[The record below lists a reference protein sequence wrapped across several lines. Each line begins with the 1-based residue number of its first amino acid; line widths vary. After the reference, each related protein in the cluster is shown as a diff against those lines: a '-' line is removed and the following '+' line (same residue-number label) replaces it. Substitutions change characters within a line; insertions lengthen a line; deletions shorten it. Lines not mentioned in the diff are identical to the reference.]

1 MKLDIIFAGEAKE
14 NQQQMLLDLLSP
26 LGIDKHTVTE
36 AQSDRKRLENT
47 IVTALRRSDTVLLI
61 GGLGS
66 GPADFTTLLLCDGL
80 GLREE
85 VCPAALEQMKKRYK
99 VEEEALSR
107 EDLRKVKIPAGAH
120 PFLNRWGDCPGYALA
135 AEDQCIAALP
145 DGSAELA
152 AMTEEKLLP
161 YLEKIFAPASQPV
174 EGGAFGISLEQALPK
189 LGPAK
194 ELAKIIVKKEGLG
207 LSIRIVPEEDK
218 NHTETAAGL
227 VQSAL
232 EGAFFSGSKTVASAF
247 SAAAVQTQTTVA
259 AAEKEGQNE
268 IHRLLGGSSAADKEL
283 PSMEIGRKS
292 AKTTGI
298 PRRLLKKHKGV
309 SAPLAVQMA
318 HSAQERF
325 GTALGI
331 GVTGFCPAG
340 RHCDMAYAALC
351 DRDRAWT
358 ARILVPE
365 ERLNFDRELAAS
377 AALDMARRYI
387 NGDPLFLSAG
397 TDLLSALSKKG
408 GPTRICT
415 FAPDGTAIWQ
425 LPGEAL
431 PVQKKAVGKA
441 RMNQEPARPLA
452 VVGKAVLG
460 ILLAAA
466 LLVAGAVGSFYWQ
479 AHRAGRLRTAM
490 FSLYQS
496 GGGAVPDGY
505 PEGYDPRFTLLWEQ
519 NQDIIGWLSA
529 PDTDF
534 SFPVVQGTDNTYYS
548 LRNFKKEPSLYGTTF
563 LNAPASL
570 AEDVNLTLYGN
581 HMQDGQMFAQLEDY
595 RKLTYYRDHP
605 ILSFDTVYG
614 QGNYKICAVFV
625 TDPEEEDC
633 FDYEGFQNP
642 ADDTEWETLSSEMK
656 ARSLICTPVD
666 IRQGDRLLTLST
678 ETEDFDGA
686 RLIVM
691 ARQTRSGEVK
701 TVNTDDAVY
710 NAQPLLPEKMQQGEG
725 EIPTLDKEE
734 NRPSIES
741 RPVQEPSSGSSREES
756 TSSSS
761 DSSEKDSS
769 SQSEASSSV
778 SSSLFS
784 SSSQAGSSL
793 PPSSPS
799 SSSLPPAE
807 SQVSSESEPPEVGV
821 DETTLSSSSQSQQ
834 NPSSN
839 SSGSSSES
847 SSSSASNSSST
858 PNSGSSSSGSSGNGN
873 ATTPSAGETFRVN
886 GKDYDAFEAVCQV
899 VSAELGSGNYESIK
913 AQAVATYTLLYK
925 RNQNGNYPSGLSMRT
940 SYSNT
945 VKQAVEEVWGQAL
958 YANGQLMDVFYFAI
972 SAGRTNEPQDVWGSS
987 VAGYGSV
994 DSSWDENVS
1003 GAFQQ
1008 SVSMS
1013 KEKVIDRVWE
1023 YLGID
1028 LSQVPVEDWFTV
1040 ESYTSGGYND
1050 KMTVG
1055 GYDTVQKSGSSAFR
1069 TGSSI
1074 TGRLLR
1080 ESVLNLRSACFTW
1093 EESGNNIVFT
1103 TKGYGHGVGMS
1114 QWGAVE
1120 MAKQGYNY
1128 VEILEH
1134 YYPGATVK

>member
-1 MKLDIIFAGEAKE
+1 MKLDIIFAGEAKD
-14 NQQQMLLDLLSP
+14 QQQQTLLDLLAP
-26 LGIDKHTVTE
+26 LGIDKYTVTE
-36 AQSDRKRLENT
+36 AKSDRKLLESAL
-47 IVTALRRSDTVLLI
+47 VAALRRSDTVLLI

-66 GPADFTTLLLCDGL
+66 GQADFTTLLLCDGL

-107 EDLRKVKIPAGAH
+107 EDLRKVKIPAGAY

-145 DGSAELA
+145 EGSAELA

-161 YLEKIFAPASQPV
+161 YLQRVFAPASQPV
-174 EGGAFGISLEQALPK
+174 EGGVFGLSLEWVSSK
-189 LGPAK
+189 LDPAR
-194 ELAKIIVKKEGLG
+194 ELAKIVVKKEGLG
-207 LSIRIVPEEDK
+207 LSVRILPEGEK

-227 VQSAL
+227 VKSAL
-232 EGAFFSGSKTVASAF
+232 EGSFFVGSKTVASAF
-247 SAAAVQTQTTVA
+247 CAAAAQTQTTVA
-259 AAEKEGQNE
+259 SAEKEGQNE
-268 IHRLLGGSSAADKEL
+268 IRRLLGESFSAGKEL
-283 PSMEIGRKS
+283 PSMEIGKKS
-292 AKTTGI
+292 AKTAGI
-298 PRRLLKKHKGV
+298 PRRMLKKHKGV

-318 HSAQERF
+318 RSAQERF
-325 GTALGI
+325 GADLGI

-340 RHCDMAYAALC
+340 RRCDMAYAALC
-351 DRDRAWT
+351 DRDKAWT

-387 NGDPLFLSAG
+387 DGDPLFLSAG
-397 TDLLSALSKKG
+397 SPLAAALSGKSSQL
-408 GPTRICT
+408 RICT
-415 FAPDGTAIWQ
+415 FSPDGTAVWQ

-431 PVQKKAVGKA
+431 PQRKKAKIKGQVG
-441 RMNQEPARPLA
+441 REPIRPLA
-452 VVGKAVLG
+452 VLGKTVLG
-460 ILLAAA
+460 LLLAAA
-466 LLVAGAVGSFYWQ
+466 LLAAGAVGSFYWQ
-479 AHRAGRLRTAM
+479 AHRAGQLRTAM
-490 FSLYQS
+490 LGLYQS

-505 PEGYDPRFTLLWEQ
+505 PQEYDQRFALLWEQ
-519 NQDIIGWLSA
+519 NQDIVGWLSA

-534 SFPVVQGTDNTYYS
+534 SFPVVQGKDNTFYS

-581 HMQDGQMFAQLEDY
+581 HMQDGQMFSQLEDY

-625 TDPEEEDC
+625 TDPAEEGC
-633 FDYEGFQNP
+633 FDYENFQNP
-642 ADDTEWETLSSEMK
+642 QDDEEWKTLSSEMA

-666 IRQGDRLLTLST
+666 IRKGDRLLTLST
-678 ETEDFDGA
+678 DTEDFDGA
-686 RLIVM
+686 RLIVI

-701 TVNTDDAVY
+701 SVETDDAVY
-710 NAQPLLPEKMQQGEG
+710 NAQPLLPEKIQQNEG
-725 EIPTLDKEE
+725 DIPAPDKEE
-734 NRPSIES
+734 NRPSMES
-741 RPVQEPSSGSSREES
+741 QPSQAAPSAFSRED
-756 TSSSS
+756 SSSS
-761 DSSEKDSS
+761 SASSQEDLS
-769 SQSEASSSV
+769 SQSEASSSASSSSSV
-778 SSSLFS
+778 PSSSL
-784 SSSQAGSSL
+784 ASSL
-793 PPSSPS
+793 PSSS
-799 SSSLPPAE
+799 AASSSLPPVQ
-807 SQVSSESEPPEVGV
+807 SQISSEPEPPDVGV
-821 DETTLSSSSQSQQ
+821 DETTLSSSSQSSSSR
-834 NPSSN
+834 PSS
-839 SSGSSSES
+839 
-847 SSSSASNSSST
+847 
-858 PNSGSSSSGSSGNGN
+858 SGSSSSGSSSSSSAPEDNSGNSGSV
-873 ATTPSAGETFRVN
+873 PSQGETFRVN
-886 GKDYDAFEAVCQV
+886 GRDYDAFDAVCQV
-899 VSAELGSGNYESIK
+899 VAAELGSGNYESIK

-925 RNQNGNYPSGLSMRT
+925 RNQNGNYPTGLSMKT
-940 SYSNT
+940 PNST

-958 YANGQLMDVFYFAI
+958 YANGRLMDVFYFAI

-1003 GAFQQ
+1003 GAFQK

-1040 ESYTSGGYND
+1040 ESYTSGGYNG

-1069 TGSSI
+1069 TGAQI

-1080 ESVLNLRSACFTW
+1080 ESVLNLRSACFSW
-1093 EESGNNIVFT
+1093 EESGGNIVFT

-1120 MAKQGYNY
+1120 MAKQGYGY

-1134 YYPGATVK
+1134 YYPGATVE

>member
-1 MKLDIIFAGEAKE
+1 MKLDIIFAGEAKD
-14 NQQQMLLDLLSP
+14 QQQMLLDLLAP
-26 LGIDKHTVTE
+26 LGIDKYTVTE
-36 AQSDRKRLENT
+36 AKSDRKNLEHT
-47 IVTALRRSDTVLLI
+47 LVAALRRSDTVLLI

-66 GPADFTTLLLCDGL
+66 GPSDFTTLLLCEGL

-85 VCPAALEQMKKRYK
+85 VCPEALEQMKKRYK

-145 DGSAELA
+145 EGSAELA

-161 YLEKIFAPASQPV
+161 YLERVFTPASQPV
-174 EGGAFGISLEQALPK
+174 EGGAFGISLEQAAAK
-189 LGPAK
+189 LDSAR
-194 ELAKIIVKKEGLG
+194 ELAKIIIKKEGLG
-207 LSIRIVPEEDK
+207 LSVRILPEGDK

-227 VQSAL
+227 VKSAL
-232 EGAFFSGSKTVASAF
+232 EGAFFAGSKTVAAAF
-247 SAAAVQTQTTVA
+247 SAAAAQSQTTVA
-259 AAEKEGQNE
+259 SAEKEGQNE
-268 IHRLLGGSSAADKEL
+268 IRRLLGESFTPGKEL

-292 AKTTGI
+292 AKTAGI
-298 PRRLLKKHKGV
+298 PRRILKKHRGV

-318 HSAQERF
+318 HSARERF
-325 GTALGI
+325 GAALGI
-331 GVTGFCPAG
+331 GVTSFCPAG

-365 ERLNFDRELAAS
+365 ERLNLDRELAAS

-387 NGDPLFLSAG
+387 DGDPLLLSAG
-397 TDLLSALSKKG
+397 SPLTTALARKSG
-408 GPTRICT
+408 QLRICT
-415 FAPDGTAIWQ
+415 FAPDGAAVWQ
-425 LPGEAL
+425 LPGESL
-431 PVQKKAVGKA
+431 PQRKKSEGKGRVG
-441 RMNQEPARPLA
+441 REPVRPLA
-452 VVGKAVLG
+452 FMGKAALG
-460 ILLAAA
+460 LLLAAA
-466 LLVAGAVGSFYWQ
+466 LLAAGAVGSFYWQ
-479 AHRAGRLRTAM
+479 AHRAGQLRAAM
-490 FSLYQS
+490 FGLYQS
-496 GGGAVPDGY
+496 GGGSAVPDGY
-505 PEGYDPRFTLLWEQ
+505 PQEYDQRFALLWEQ
-519 NQDIIGWLSA
+519 NQDIVGWLSA

-534 SFPVVQGTDNTYYS
+534 SFPVVQGKDNTYYT

-570 AEDVNLTLYGN
+570 SEDVNLTLYGN

-614 QGNYKICAVFV
+614 QSNYKICAVFV
-625 TDPEEEDC
+625 TDPAQEDG
-633 FDYEGFQNP
+633 FDYENFQNP
-642 ADDTEWETLSSEMK
+642 QDDAEWESLVSEME

-666 IRQGDRLLTLST
+666 IRKGDQLLTLST
-678 ETEDFDGA
+678 ETTDFDGA

-691 ARQTRSGEVK
+691 ARQTRSGEIKAVE
-701 TVNTDDAVY
+701 TDDAVY
-710 NAQPLLPEKMQQGEG
+710 NAQPLLPEKMQQNGG
-725 EIPTLDKEE
+725 DLPAPDKEE
-734 NRPSIES
+734 NRPPMES
-741 RPVQEPSSGSSREES
+741 QPLQEASGISSREES
-756 TSSSS
+756 SSSS
-761 DSSEKDSS
+761 ASSVEEPS
-769 SQSEASSSV
+769 SQSEASSSG
-778 SSSLFS
+778 SSGSPVL
-784 SSSQAGSSL
+784 SSSQASSL
-793 PPSSPS
+793 PPSSS
-799 SSSLPPAE
+799 QVSSSLPLAE
-807 SQVSSESEPPEVGV
+807 NSSSSESEPPDVGV
-821 DETTLSSSSQSQQ
+821 DETTLSSPSQSDSSE
-834 NPSSN
+834 PS
-839 SSGSSSES
+839 SSGSSSANS
-847 SSSSASNSSST
+847 SSSSSTSNENSGNG
-858 PNSGSSSSGSSGNGN
+858 NSGSSV
-873 ATTPSAGETFRVN
+873 PSQGETFRVN
-886 GKDYDAFEAVCQV
+886 GRDYDAFDAVCQV
-899 VSAELGSGNYESIK
+899 VAAELGSGNYESIK

-925 RNQNGNYPSGLSMRT
+925 RNQNGNYPTGLSMRS

-945 VKQAVEEVWGQAL
+945 IKQAVQEVWGQAL
-958 YANGQLMDVFYFAI
+958 YANGRLMDVFYFAI

-1003 GAFQQ
+1003 GAFQK

-1040 ESYTSGGYND
+1040 ESYTSGGYNG

-1069 TGSSI
+1069 TGAPI
-1074 TGRLLR
+1074 TGRMLR
-1080 ESVLNLRSACFTW
+1080 ESVLNLRSACFSW
-1093 EESGNNIVFT
+1093 EESGGDIVFT

-1120 MAKQGYNY
+1120 MARQGYSY

-1134 YYPGATVK
+1134 YYPGASVK